1 MAPRM
6 IFEQELEQLKEKM
19 REMGE
24 YALMEFDRL
33 YLAVKGNDRETLEQL
48 KGNDRRIVDMQRG
61 LEARCLAL
69 MTKQQPVARD
79 LRLVSAVLKAVT
91 DLERIGDHVSDMA
104 ELFLRRTVPVG
115 QAEGDDLLLLMLEEA
130 RVMFREAAEAFSE
143 GDGETARL
151 VIDSDDTVD
160 ALFNQIKEKMM
171 EAIRSQ
177 SLDADSVVD
186 NLMLAKYLEKVG
198 DHAVNIGEWTLFR
211 VTGEIDGREIY

>member
-24 YALMEFDRL
+24 YAQIEFDRL
-33 YLAVKGNDRETLEQL
+33 CLAVKGNDRETLEQL
-48 KGNDRRIVDMQRG
+48 QDEDRRIVDMQRSI
-61 LEARCLAL
+61 EARCLAL

-91 DLERIGDHVSDMA
+91 DLERIGDHVADMA

-115 QAEGDDLLLLMLEEA
+115 QAEGDDLLMLMLEEA

-151 VIDSDDTVD
+151 VIDSDDAVD

-211 VTGEIDGREIY
+211 VTGEIGGREIY

>member
-6 IFEQELEQLKEKM
+6 IFEQELDQLKEKM

-24 YALMEFDRL
+24 YAQMEFDRL

>member
-160 ALFNQIKEKMM
+160 ALFNQIKEK
-171 EAIRSQ
+171 
-177 SLDADSVVD
+177 
-186 NLMLAKYLEKVG
+186 
-198 DHAVNIGEWTLFR
+198 
-211 VTGEIDGREIY
+211 